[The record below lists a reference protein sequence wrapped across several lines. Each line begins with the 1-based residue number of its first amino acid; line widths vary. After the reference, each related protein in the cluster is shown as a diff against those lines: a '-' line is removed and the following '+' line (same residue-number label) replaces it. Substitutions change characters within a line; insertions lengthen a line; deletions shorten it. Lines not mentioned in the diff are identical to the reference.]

1 MGDVQRILLVGL
13 LMMVGAAMA
22 FVLLNFGE
30 GAFSRGTVSL
40 SLFCPVM
47 AKNSITGPGY
57 GLYTK
62 KGIPGILFG
71 LISPI
76 GLFVVAV
83 SVALCATTR
92 D

>member
-1 MGDVQRILLVGL
+1 VGDVQRILLVGL

-47 AKNSITGPGY
+47 AK
-57 GLYTK
+57 
-62 KGIPGILFG
+62 IL
-71 LISPI
+71 
-76 GLFVVAV
+76 
-83 SVALCATTR
+83 
-92 D
+92 